1 MSDPSFRRKRYMRL
15 APSNGSGDFSF
26 TGGNPII
33 KFSIPDSQSFLI
45 GNELRFCGKFQL
57 FRDGTTQ
64 PTNTQNVNIDRC
76 NGLQSMISS
85 IHIGSRRFSSSQ
97 LEVIH
102 NYPRLVASLDAI
114 HQSSKGMRTT
124 SFNEQGSVGKG
135 KFNESQE
142 FTLSTID
149 GADIVFRAS
158 RKAVICQRDANNPT
172 FEFSMRLT
180 SGLLSSMVDLSLMGG
195 LELQLNLNA
204 NYASAFGSDLTNG
217 VRYVVSD
224 PYLIAPLLY
233 KSEQQIAQLP
243 QQAPITYMSYQ
254 SLYSVIDS
262 NNQSVVHRL
271 NAKNLISVIQNYIP
285 VKYLNN
291 TANNGMALHAGG
303 QISSIEYHKSG
314 VRFPLEYNIERVGTD
329 SNIAPQNNMSLVK
342 TDLTPQ
348 MVWNGQ
354 TAVKNVKDI
363 HRSQQT
369 PENLLGVNIYDGVW
383 TGGVSWDVISNAGVS
398 VFGTLTYDIKTLRQD
413 PDNINTNAW
422 HTNQTPY
429 AQYSYYLSKNTLM
442 ASPQGIMSM

>member
-15 APSNGSGDFSF
+15 SPSNGAGNFSF
-26 TGGNPII
+26 TNGNPII

-57 FRDGTTQ
+57 LRDGVTQ
-64 PTNTQNVNIDRC
+64 PTNVQDVNIDRC
-76 NGLQSMISS
+76 NGLQGMISS

-102 NYPRLVASLDAI
+102 NYPRLVSSLDAI
-114 HQSSKGMRTT
+114 AQSSKGMRTT

-135 KFNESQE
+135 KFNNSQN

-149 GADIVFRAS
+149 ADDIIFRVS
-158 RKAVICQRDANNPT
+158 RKSVLVARDAANPE

-180 SGLLSSMVDLSLMGG
+180 SGLLSGMVDLNLMGG

-204 NYASAFGSDLTNG
+204 NYASAFGTGLTTG
-217 VRYVVSD
+217 VKYTISN

-285 VKYLNN
+285 VKFINN

-329 SNIAPQNNMSLVK
+329 SNIAPQGDSSLVK

-354 TAVKNVKDI
+354 SAVKNVKDI
-363 HRSQQT
+363 SRSQQT

-398 VFGTLTYDIKTLRQD
+398 VFGTLTYDLKTRRED
-413 PDNINTNAW
+413 PTNSATNPN
-422 HTNQTPY
+422 HTLQTPY